1 MLYINKSVLLDLGI
15 RWDEQAEVIRGALRA
30 MRSRDMAQPVKP
42 YLRYRNM
49 KNRIIAMPAFVGG
62 DTAMAG
68 IKWIASFPGNAER
81 GLQRAHSVTILNEA
95 DTGVPLCIFNT
106 ALISG
111 IRTAAVSAVVL
122 EDWLR
127 GRDRDLRSEGTRIG
141 VRSAGAPLRVG
152 MTGFGPIGQ
161 LHLQMLAC
169 IADGYAL
176 DVRVYDPRGIDLRL
190 VPAAIRDAVTVCD
203 SWEAA
208 YVDADIFMACTVASK
223 PYINLPPKGGSL
235 QMNISLR
242 DYVPE
247 LRTSVHMMIV
257 DDWAEVC
264 RENTDI
270 ENMHRAGLLR
280 EEEVFSLV
288 EVVCEGLLEKRSS
301 EGVVM
306 FNPMGMAIFDIAIAS
321 HYYHT
326 AIRQEKGVL
335 LED

>member
-1 MLYINKSVLLDLGI
+1 
-15 RWDEQAEVIRGALRA
+15 
-30 MRSRDMAQPVKP
+30 MAQPVKP

-68 IKWIASFPGNAER
+68 IKWIASFPGNADR

-122 EDWLR
+122 KDWLR
-127 GRDRDLRSEGTRIG
+127 PPDTGK
-141 VRSAGAPLRVG
+141 PLRVG

-169 IADGYAL
+169 IAVGYAL
-176 DVRVYDPRGIDLRL
+176 EVRVYDPRGIDLRL
-190 VPAAIRDAVTVCD
+190 VPAAIRDVVTVCD
-203 SWEAA
+203 SWETA

-223 PYINLPPKGGSL
+223 PYINLPPKVGSL

-247 LRTSVHMMIV
+247 LRASVDMMIV
-257 DDWAEVC
+257 DDWEEVC

-280 EEEVFSLV
+280 EEEVLSLAD
-288 EVVCEGLLEKRSS
+288 VVSEGLLEKRAS
-301 EGVVM
+301 GNVVM